1 MNPYNAF
8 LNLLPTQVKYI
19 GKIISVEVNG
29 DMTIDPIGAY
39 SRTVI
44 KGGNTTYNTN
54 DHVMVVNGVVVSKI
68 DNPQTILE
76 ESVIWGL
83 HEND

>member
-8 LNLLPTQVKYI
+8 LNLLPKQVKYI
-19 GKIISVEVNG
+19 GKIISIETNG

-39 SRTVI
+39 SRTII
-44 KGGNTTYNTN
+44 KGGNTTYNIN
-54 DHVMVVNGVVVSKI
+54 DHVMVVNGVVISKL

-76 ESVIWGL
+76 ESVIWGF